1 MTQKTKLSY
10 ICGKALLDECNLFVT
25 RMRLPLLWQIQP
37 GLCTGLLVL
46 TDGQENLPPS
56 PSPLLNTHPD
66 IYVLFTQGRQS
77 CLEGCLKFVKTRF
90 ISRRFDGSSRSQ
102 GMSWFH
108 GLKWQTRVGWGHAHG
123 YGKDFTGVNGAASLR
138 WGVKGWDISSAG
150 MILMVRWGMDTPVQT
165 IRSFCLILKNYF
177 ESAGGQI
184 SILHSSHL
192 EEFCQK
198 FAFVSLSAVGFCR
211 GSGK

>member
-1 MTQKTKLSY
+1 MCPLEMTQKTKLSY

-77 CLEGCLKFVKTRF
+77 CLEGCLKFEKQ
-90 ISRRFDGSSRSQ
+90 GSYPA
-102 GMSWFH
+102 
-108 GLKWQTRVGWGHAHG
+108 GLMGPAGHSACLGFTGSGDRHGWGG
-123 YGKDFTGVNGAASLR
+123 
-138 WGVKGWDISSAG
+138 
-150 MILMVRWGMDTPVQT
+150 DTPMGTGRTSLVLMELLP
-165 IRSFCLILKNYF
+165 C
-177 ESAGGQI
+177 AG
-184 SILHSSHL
+184 
-192 EEFCQK
+192 
-198 FAFVSLSAVGFCR
+198 V
-211 GSGK
+211 